1 MLELLSTELLWWHW
15 IAFGI
20 FLVTI
25 EIFIGTFMMLGLGVA
40 ALLVGATD
48 MLFDIPVELE
58 LSLWLILSLI
68 SIALWFKYLRTPIVD
83 LSGQSNYTLET
94 QGVVTKEIP
103 HNGRGEVKF
112 DTPVLGNTTWFAT
125 SKESLSEGTRI
136 SIVEVKGQL
145 IEVQKA

>member
-20 FLVTI
+20 FLVTT
-25 EIFIGTFMMLGLGVA
+25 EIFIGTFIMLGLGVA

-48 MLFDIPVELE
+48 MLFDISLELE
-58 LSLWLILSLI
+58 LTLWLILSLI

-94 QGVVTKEIP
+94 LGVVTKEIP
-103 HNGRGEVKF
+103 HNVRGEVKF
-112 DTPVLGNTTWFAT
+112 DTPVLGNTTWFAI
-125 SKESLSEGTRI
+125 SRENLSEGSRI

-145 IEVQKA
+145 IEVEKA

>member
-15 IAFGI
+15 IAFGL

-25 EIFIGTFMMLGLGVA
+25 EIFIGTFILLGLGVA
-40 ALLVGATD
+40 AMIVGATD
-48 MLFDIPVELE
+48 NLFKTSLETELLLWIV
-58 LSLWLILSLI
+58 LSLLSLL
-68 SIALWFKYLRTPIVD
+68 LWFKYLKNPQTED
-83 LSGQSNYTLET
+83 SGQSNYTLDT
-94 QGVVTKEIP
+94 LGIVTKEIM

-125 SKESLSEGTRI
+125 SKEDISEGSRV

-145 IEVQKA
+145 IEVANT

>member
-1 MLELLSTELLWWHW
+1 MIEFLSTELLWWHW

-20 FLVTI
+20 LLVTT
-25 EIFIGTFMMLGLGVA
+25 EIFIGTFVMLGLGVA

-48 MLFDIPVELE
+48 MLFKLSVELE
-58 LSLWLILSLI
+58 LTLWLLLSLA

-83 LSGQSNYTLET
+83 SSGQSNYTLDT
-94 QGVVTKEIP
+94 LGVITKEIP
-103 HNGRGEVKF
+103 HNGRGEVRF
-112 DTPVLGNTTWFAT
+112 DTPVLGNTVWFAT
-125 SKESLSEGTRI
+125 SKEPLEEGSRV

>member
-48 MLFDIPVELE
+48 MLFDIPIELE

-112 DTPVLGNTTWFAT
+112 DTPVLGNTVWFAT
-125 SKESLSEGTRI
+125 SKESLSEGSRI

-145 IEVQKA
+145 IEVKKL

>member
-1 MLELLSTELLWWHW
+1 MIELLSTNLLWWHW

-25 EIFIGTFMMLGLGVA
+25 EIFIGTFIMLGLGVA
-40 ALLVGATD
+40 ALLVGATG
-48 MLFDIPVELE
+48 MLFKTSVEIE
-58 LSLWLILSLI
+58 LTLWLILSLL
-68 SIALWFKYLRTPIVD
+68 SIALWFKYLKTPNVES
-83 LSGQSNYTLET
+83 SGQSNYTLET
-94 QGVVTKEIP
+94 LGTVTKEIP

-125 SKESLSEGTRI
+125 AKETIAKDSRI

-145 IEVQKA
+145 IEVENA